1 MDHALVSKA
10 KRTVNEAMNKDPQLA
25 LRFEYMV
32 TSRQFNG
39 KKVCDDPD
47 AELLPSCCN
56 KYHLLGTI
64 RIVELLLY
72 CEPSLSD
79 KILAGMKKDDLEELQ
94 DFAFCLAR
102 PCAVPSKTWG
112 VLKVETRN
120 RYISIGGRR
129 LMVVKFVKHGDK
141 NVLLGRQLCEGR
153 LLLDDEERLAHYRD
167 SARER
172 RCREAQEAACWR
184 VQAR

>member
-1 MDHALVSKA
+1 MARSGSGVVSKRGSVETSPLLPTQGKGLGATMDHPLVSKA

-56 KYHLLGTI
+56 KYHLLGTK

-94 DFAFCLAR
+94 DFAFCLAK

-112 VLKVETRN
+112 VLKKETRS

-129 LMVVKFVKHGDK
+129 LMVVKFVKHGGK
-141 NVLLGRQLCEGR
+141 KCFTGTSIMR
-153 LLLDDEERLAHYRD
+153 
-167 SARER
+167 
-172 RCREAQEAACWR
+172 REAATR
-184 VQAR
+184 